1 MFLHRFS
8 VLIVSQCCRALV
20 ERVAEEYLRKH
31 QAVKSK
37 LEERNKKVEDDL
49 AYVTASVG
57 GQGIQRGRV
66 LHAWKVCHGDV
77 AEAIMGLKRGL
88 F

>member
-1 MFLHRFS
+1 MPLQS
-8 VLIVSQCCRALV
+8 CPVLIVWHCCRALV
-20 ERVAEEYLRKH
+20 ERVAEEYLRKYE
-31 QAVKSK
+31 AVKSK
-37 LEERNKKVEDDL
+37 LEERDKKVEDDL

-57 GQGIQRGRV
+57 GQGVQRGRV
-66 LHAWKVCHGDV
+66 LHALKVCHGDV